1 MGKNT
6 TNDDN
11 DKTVETVQK
20 LLALAQDESNEQ
32 EARSAAVKAVRLMK
46 ESNLQVVAS
55 SELERMQKVV
65 GEARDMVIESK
76 KESRK
81 NMVLGGLLGYAI
93 ANAKF

>member
-1 MGKNT
+1 MATKNT
-6 TNDDN
+6 NDTNE
-11 DKTVETVQK
+11 KTVETVQK

-32 EARSAAVKAVRLMK
+32 EARSAAVKAVRIMK
-46 ESNLQVVAS
+46 EANLAVVAQ

-65 GEARDMVIESK
+65 GEARDMVLESK

-93 ANAKF
+93 ANAKW